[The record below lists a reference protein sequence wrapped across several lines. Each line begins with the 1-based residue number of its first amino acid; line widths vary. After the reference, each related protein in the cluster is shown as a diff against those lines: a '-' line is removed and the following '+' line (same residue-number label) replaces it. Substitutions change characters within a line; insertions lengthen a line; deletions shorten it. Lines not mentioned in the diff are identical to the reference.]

1 MAGGA
6 NPGHFAGTWTKEL
19 ALRAWI
25 PKALEEVPLALLL
38 GCALAGLA
46 LASLVWQMAT
56 PPLEEAAV
64 AAQPPPAAAKKT
76 Q

>member
-1 MAGGA
+1 MAGGP
-6 NPGHFAGTWTKEL
+6 NPGQFAGTWTKEL

-46 LASLVWQMAT
+46 LGSFVWKMAA
-56 PPLEEAAV
+56 PPLEEA
-64 AAQPPPAAAKKT
+64 PPAAAKKT